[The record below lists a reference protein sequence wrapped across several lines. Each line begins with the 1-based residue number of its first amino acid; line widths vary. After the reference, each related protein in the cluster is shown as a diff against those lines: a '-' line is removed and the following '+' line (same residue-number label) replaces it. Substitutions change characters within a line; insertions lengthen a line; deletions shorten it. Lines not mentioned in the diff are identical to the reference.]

1 MLARQRTLS
10 LLVYPLF
17 VVQIIALATLA
28 SVGMVN
34 LIRSFESRT
43 VVAELHREAALIAIA
58 LQSSASESDVAAL
71 VDQIAATHLL
81 SIAIARASG
90 PPLLSTDP
98 NAAEAVD
105 QVRARVW
112 QTGLA
117 EIAPSRDQPAVVGR
131 LIETAPA
138 LGRVVLV
145 VERVPQRSQ
154 AARRIVSWWLVAI
167 VSGTFTTVAWVG
179 SRLIK
184 TVRNPMVVLHEAT
197 RHFAEGDL
205 RYRCLIREPSEFS
218 QLAETLN
225 AMAAQLSERIDAVS
239 EQRNQISAILRSM
252 NEGLILVDE
261 RNQVQMMNDA
271 ARDFFHVTTLT
282 SGNNERRTLLEVVR
296 NTEIDSFVARVRA
309 GEDPLRTRAT
319 IYGANKRYFQ
329 LSGTTL
335 EVVQGRAVL
344 VVLSDITRIEE
355 LENIRRD
362 FVANVSHELKT
373 PLTSILGYV
382 ETLLDGQA
390 DTNPEDAKRF
400 LGKIVSHTQ
409 RLHALVEDLLQLSRL
424 EQQETG
430 PETET
435 IRIQDVIANV
445 RDMVGR
451 KAEEKHIALR
461 ADYEGSTQIE
471 ADPRLLEQAIIN
483 LVENAIKYCPD
494 GSEISFVSQRSKK
507 NVRLTVQDNGPG
519 IPEEDRARV
528 FERFYR
534 VDRGRNSDLG
544 GTGLG
549 LSIVKHIAQAHGGTV
564 CLEESESGGSAFT
577 IELPQPA

>member
-17 VVQIIALATLA
+17 VVQIIVLATLA

-43 VVAELHREAALIAIA
+43 AVAELHREAALIAIA
-58 LQSSASESDVAAL
+58 LQSSASESDAAAL

-81 SIAIARASG
+81 SIAIARAAG

-154 AARRIVSWWLVAI
+154 AARRIVTWWLVAI

-179 SRLIK
+179 SRLLK

-252 NEGLILVDE
+252 NEGLLLVDE

-335 EVVQGRAVL
+335 EVVQGCAVL

-400 LGKIVSHTQ
+400 LGKIVAHTQ

-494 GSEISFVSQRSKK
+494 DSEISFVSQRSKK

-577 IELPQPA
+577 IELPQPT